1 MILAGAVVLAIFGT
15 LVVVG
20 AILKCRKPNQLAKDK
35 LLTTKEDTGKLWLR
49 INRTNVSQYLFSDIE
64 KKSKERSIYWVFSSV
79 LQKRKYIT
87 LRYVTIAS
95 YKY

>member
-64 KKSKERSIYWVFSSV
+64 KKIKERIYWVFTSV

-87 LRYVTIAS
+87 SRYVTLAS